1 MEVREYSSA
10 VSLVT
15 TTASLSSASDH
26 VQHGEGVGQRFT
38 SSA

>member
-15 TTASLSSASDH
+15 AMQSLSSASDLSRTAR
-26 VQHGEGVGQRFT
+26 VSGRAAVR
-38 SSA
+38 SA